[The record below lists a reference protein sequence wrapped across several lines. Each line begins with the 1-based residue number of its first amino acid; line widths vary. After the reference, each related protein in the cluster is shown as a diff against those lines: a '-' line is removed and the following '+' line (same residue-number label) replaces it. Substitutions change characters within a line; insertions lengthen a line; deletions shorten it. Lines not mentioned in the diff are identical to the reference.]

1 MSQWIVPPVG
11 IIEPVPA
18 PEIYTDGI
26 GAIEISGENVVCYF
40 IRDQLT
46 IENPHGERQR
56 VLVAKLIRPL
66 ASVPVSIGQL
76 AQCCFRTPPMTG
88 FKPKIV

>member
-1 MSQWIVPPVG
+1 MSNWIVPPVG

-26 GAIEISGENVVCYF
+26 GAIEISGETVVCYF
-40 IRDQLT
+40 IRDQLP
-46 IENPHGERQR
+46 IESQHGEAQR
-56 VLVAKLIRPL
+56 ILVARIIRPF

-76 AQCCFRTPPMTG
+76 AQCCFKAPPWPP